1 MKVYR
6 IHLSSWT
13 SSFRFPNM
21 ISGFQPT
28 LPVPPLSTLHG
39 LISAAMGTYYAPQ
52 KPEIG
57 FVFQTC
63 GKAVDLETIYQMNDT
78 LKNIKSNVVKRE
90 FLFDNNLWVYTQNSN
105 IVKAFERPFFS
116 LLLGRSGDL
125 ASLNNIEEI
134 EVKEKQQLTKLK
146 GTIVPF
152 GKYILAAAINALP
165 VNFTDSIPRR
175 NIGTKPYYLLESDYK
190 QTQAISANGFV
201 DYSNIYF
208 EKEDGIEIYWQE

>member
-39 LISAAMGTYYAPQ
+39 LISAAMGSYYAPD
-52 KPEIG
+52 KPEIA
-57 FVFQTC
+57 FVFQTG
-63 GKAVDLETIYQMNDT
+63 GKAVDLEMIYQMNNT

-90 FLFDNNLWVYTQNSN
+90 FLFDNNLWVYTKNSN

-125 ASLNNIEEI
+125 ASINNIEEI
-134 EVKEKQQLTKLK
+134 EVEEKQQLTKLK

-152 GKYILAAAINALP
+152 GKYMLAAAINALP

-175 NIGTKPYYLLESDYK
+175 NIGTKPYYLLESNYK
-190 QTQAISANGFV
+190 QTQPISANGFI

-208 EKEDGIEIYWQE
+208 EKQDGIEIYWQE

>member
-39 LISAAMGTYYAPQ
+39 LISAAMGNYYAPD

-57 FVFQTC
+57 FVFQAG
-63 GKAVDLETIYQMNDT
+63 GKAVDLEMIYQMNNT

-90 FLFDNNLWVYTQNSN
+90 FLFDNNLWVYTKNSN
-105 IVKAFERPFFS
+105 IVKAFERPFFP

-125 ASLNNIEEI
+125 ASINNIEEI
-134 EVKEKQQLTKLK
+134 EVEEKQQLTKLK

-165 VNFTDSIPRR
+165 VSFTDSIPRR

-190 QTQAISANGFV
+190 QTQQISANGFI
-201 DYSNIYF
+201 DHSNIYF